1 MPFGCSLQFFCS
13 VFVIYYCS
21 TQKIGFLSR
30 KSTLKKLIQTE
41 VMKPLQTPQKIFV
54 LFCVYPADEVGWKK
68 LACGIFTMALIVSNI
83 CGFLS
88 SAVFFLNY
96 VSVDLEIS
104 LYALFTVFGFLIS
117 IYADVF
123 VFFSRHKIYNVF
135 TKLSDIYETSKN
147 LA

>member
-1 MPFGCSLQFFCS
+1 M
-13 VFVIYYCS
+13 
-21 TQKIGFLSR
+21 R
-30 KSTLKKLIQTE
+30 
-41 VMKPLQTPQKIFV
+41 PLQTPQKIFV

-68 LACGIFTMALIVSNI
+68 IACGIFTTALIISNI

-117 IYADVF
+117 IYADLF

-135 TKLSDIYETSKN
+135 TKLSDIYETSKR
-147 LA
+147 LL